1 MTMAY
6 NILIVDDSA
15 IVRKSLMKTFGMT
28 SIEVGN
34 FYQAANG
41 KEGLEWL
48 DKQWVDLVILDI
60 NMPIMNGMDFMKH
73 VHNEGK
79 HLDVPVVVV
88 STEGSQE
95 RISELSS
102 LGVKAYLRKPVS
114 PEDLAHT
121 FTKILGD

>member
-1 MTMAY
+1 MAY

-73 VHNEGK
+73 IYHEGK